1 MGTILIEWRE
11 FMNQDFRKLCN
22 KIQNGEDLDIA
33 LPQYLNH
40 LINIYGQYSNLN
52 FSMLYYTF
60 YEYFQEIDEISQ
72 EEDKILEGFN
82 GLVKDFLNG
91 EFNGTKMQTGL
102 EELDNLRNLV
112 INRMHILTSYTD
124 LLEIYEYVLNRI
136 EYRFTTEI
144 VTKDQE
150 NEFISEVITHIF
162 DTKDNVV
169 INEKLK
175 EVIGQLPVR
184 ITKAKYFD
192 MLRDGLSIYK
202 GGDYSSL
209 ETFLYMIRTSAMLYK
224 VEGMDDVY
232 PELVKAKEYF
242 MALDYSNLLQED
254 FVVAT
259 KELENTVAW
268 IREKV
273 DFYFSIEECMNQL
286 YVMILT
292 HPYQFMDGYKIE
304 SLKGTMKFLLMPE
317 EMDKFR
323 MISRAINGY
332 FLASDKPVID
342 EIIEGMITLTEGKQ
356 EQLIEEMEQ
365 MEAYFPQLSLNHKEL
380 IESLMLGP
388 IYHSADMAG
397 KLLSGSI
404 FVDIKK
410 ETTNRVTS
418 EADILR
424 EGTQLIEELHELF
437 GCSQKAVIRAIMAN
451 TISKLPV
458 FFKDSNEA
466 AEYIKNSV
474 TTCRDLAE
482 KVACF
487 HIIRT
492 FIEN

>member
-1 MGTILIEWRE
+1 MLMDWSE
-11 FMNQDFRKLCN
+11 FMNQSFRKLCN
-22 KIQNGEDLDIA
+22 KIQNGEDLDTA
-33 LPQYLNH
+33 LPLYLNH

-60 YEYFQEIDEISQ
+60 YEYYQETKEISQ
-72 EEDKILEGFN
+72 EEDKILESFN
-82 GLVKDFLNG
+82 GLVKDFLNN
-91 EFNGTKMQTGL
+91 EFHGTKMQTGL

-124 LLEIYEYVLNRI
+124 LLEVYEYVLNRV
-136 EYRFTTEI
+136 EYRFATDL
-144 VTKDQE
+144 VTVDEE
-150 NEFISEVITHIF
+150 NEFISEVISYIF

-209 ETFLYMIRTSAMLYK
+209 ETFLYMIRTSAMIYK
-224 VEGMDDVY
+224 VEGMDDTY

-242 MALDYSNLLQED
+242 KSLDYSNLGQEE
-254 FVVAT
+254 FLAAT
-259 KELENTVAW
+259 KELVKTVGW
-268 IREKV
+268 IQEKV
-273 DFYFSIEECMNQL
+273 DFYFSLEECMNQL

-323 MISRAINGY
+323 IISKAINGY
-332 FLASDKPVID
+332 FLANDKPEIE
-342 EIIEGMITLTEGKQ
+342 EIIEGLITFTEGKQ
-356 EQLIEEMEQ
+356 EHLIEEMEQ
-365 MEAYFPQLSLNHKEL
+365 MEAHFPQVTLNHKEL

-388 IYHSADMAG
+388 IYRSAEMAG

-404 FVDIKK
+404 FADIKS
-410 ETTNRVTS
+410 EASNRITS
-418 EADILR
+418 EADIIR
-424 EGTQLIEELHELF
+424 EGTQLIEELYDLF
-437 GCSQKAVIRAIMAN
+437 GNSQKIVIRAVMAN

-466 AEYIKNSV
+466 AEYIRNSV

-482 KVACF
+482 KTASF
-487 HIIRT
+487 QIIRT
-492 FIEN
+492 FFEN